1 MEPVPLL
8 GQFFVVLPK
17 VEEVLHQGSDS
28 LGAGVSISSGSVG
41 DGVTLWADFSAST
54 SGFAALSS
62 QLIQG
67 CFY

>member
-1 MEPVPLL
+1 MEPVPT
-8 GQFFVVLPK
+8 GTVFPVVLPK
-17 VEEVLHQGSDS
+17 VEEVLHGGSDS
-28 LGAGVSISSGSVG
+28 SGHAGILSGSVG

-62 QLIQG
+62 WLIQG